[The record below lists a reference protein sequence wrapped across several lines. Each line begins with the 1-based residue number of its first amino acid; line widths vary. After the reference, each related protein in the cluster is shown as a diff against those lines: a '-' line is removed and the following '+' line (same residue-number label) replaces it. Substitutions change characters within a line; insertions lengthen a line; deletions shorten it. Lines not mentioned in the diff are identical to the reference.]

1 MEYKIENIDGI
12 TVINV
17 IGFLDANTS
26 ASLDEKINTLITK
39 EGHSKVILNLK
50 DVTYMSS
57 SGLRIFLS
65 ASKEVQKVN
74 GKFVVCNANDT
85 IKDIVKMSGFDMI
98 VDLKDTLEESLESI
112 K

>member
-1 MEYKIENIDGI
+1 MEYKIENIDNV

-17 IGFLDANTS
+17 TGFLDANTS
-26 ASLDEKINTLITK
+26 SILDEKIHILITK
-39 EGHSKVILNLK
+39 EGHTKVILNLK

-57 SGLRIFLS
+57 SRLRIFLS
-65 ASKEVQKVN
+65 ASKEMQNVD

-98 VDLKDTLEESLESI
+98 VELKDTLEDSLEI
-112 K
+112 VK